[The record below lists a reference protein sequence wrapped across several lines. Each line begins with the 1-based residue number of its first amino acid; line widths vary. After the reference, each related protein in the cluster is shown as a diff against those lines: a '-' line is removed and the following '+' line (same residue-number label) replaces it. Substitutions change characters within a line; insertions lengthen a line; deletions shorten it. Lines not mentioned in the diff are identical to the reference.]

1 MRPHMRAPNM
11 LPGKAIR
18 LPSPSRFLMRDAAK
32 ATPRP
37 YHGPRS
43 TAQRMFT
50 ICCIGAHLLPNTGK
64 ENKTAD
70 NGYRTK
76 HTCKGKYFLT

>member
-1 MRPHMRAPNM
+1 MRAPNM

-64 ENKTAD
+64 ENKLPTTATAQ
-70 NGYRTK
+70 NIPARAS
-76 HTCKGKYFLT
+76 FLT